1 MIQLTRRYEFPAA
14 HVLSQPALSA
24 DENERIYGKCANPN
38 GHGHNYGVEVTVTG
52 PVDQRTGRIIPIDL
66 LDTIFDEQIRSRF
79 SRRLINDD
87 EAFRGQV
94 PTTENMAREIHASLA
109 HAVTR
114 RSTARVLCVNVIET
128 SRNSCMS
135 GAPA

>member
-1 MIQLTRRYEFPAA
+1 MIQLTRRYQFSAA
-14 HVLSQPALSA
+14 HVLSHPALSA

-38 GHGHNYGVEVTVTG
+38 GHGHNYSVEVTVTG
-52 PVDQRTGRIIPIDL
+52 PVDRRTGRIISVDL
-66 LDTIFDEQIRSRF
+66 LDTIFDEHIQTRF

-94 PTTENMAREIHASLA
+94 PTTENIAREIHASLT
-109 HAVTR
+109 HPVTH
-114 RSTARVLCVNVIET
+114 RSTARVVCVNVVET
-128 SRNSCMS
+128 PRNSCTS